1 MDLIIRYDPE
11 VDILVIKI
19 REGEI
24 ADEELLDN
32 DILIGY
38 DQQKRIVSIE
48 IWEATKKGLLNA
60 LINLAKT
67 NKELTKTILTK

>member
-38 DQQKRIVSIE
+38 DQQKRIISIE

>member
-1 MDLIIRYDPE
+1 MDPIIRYDPK

-48 IWEATKKGLLNA
+48 IWEATKKGLLNPPFNF
-60 LINLAKT
+60 LPG
-67 NKELTKTILTK
+67 

>member
-48 IWEATKKGLLNA
+48 IWEATKKGLLNPPFNF
-60 LINLAKT
+60 LPG
-67 NKELTKTILTK
+67 